1 MKDKIKNIPES
12 PGVYKFFS
20 KKELIYIGKAKNLK
34 KRTSSYFGNSL
45 KDRKTNQIRRLT
57 DHIEV
62 FITNNEVEALLL
74 EQNLIKENKPRFNI
88 LLRDDK
94 TYPYIFFSLN
104 KDFPGIYL
112 KRTKGSVDKN
122 FIGPFISSQAVKNSI
137 KDIQKVFKIRNC
149 SDTTFSSRTRPCI
162 EFQMKRCSAPCTK
175 NISKEEYAEDIA
187 KSMEYLSSSKKS
199 LVSTLKKN
207 MKKASDNLNFE
218 KAAEIKNRISQVEII
233 NEKQAV
239 TPSGMDADI
248 FSVEKNNNYAG
259 ICIITIRDGKIRGTK
274 THLVKDA
281 FFETVNNLYE
291 LAIFNFYSNKINL
304 PKKIFF
310 SPSIGDVS
318 LIKKGIKDNISSN
331 INFPKSI
338 NSFIKPIIS
347 LAENNSAQII
357 QNHLSKK
364 EKYAFAYKE
373 LSKKLSI
380 RNISRIDAFDIS
392 HQYMKEGVGSC
403 VVFSE
408 NGPSK
413 KDYRLFNIPNEIA
426 GNDIASMEHVIER
439 RLKYYDEKR
448 PDIILVDGGETQLNF
463 TNKILKDHG
472 IFNIL
477 VLAIAKGKGRVRA
490 TETIYSS
497 NGILEIEPQSG
508 SFKLLNELRD
518 ESHRFAITAS
528 RKKIRKTNKYS
539 ALDKVKGIGP
549 ITKKKLLKKFKSL
562 KKIKEASNEELM
574 TLKNIN
580 ETMAKEIKQRL

>member
-1 MKDKIKNIPES
+1 LKDKIKNIPES

-137 KDIQKVFKIRNC
+137 KDIQKIFKIRNC
-149 SDTTFSSRTRPCI
+149 SDTTFKSRTRPCI

-207 MKKASDNLNFE
+207 MKKASDSLDFE

-239 TPSGMDADI
+239 TPNGMDADI

-310 SPSIGDVS
+310 SSSIGDVS

-331 INFPKSI
+331 IDFPKSI

-347 LAENNSAQII
+347 LAETNSTQII

-472 IFNIL
+472 ILNIL

>member
-112 KRTKGSVDKN
+112 QRTKGSVDKN

-137 KDIQKVFKIRNC
+137 KDIQKIFKIRNC
-149 SDTTFSSRTRPCI
+149 SDTTFKSRTRPCI

-207 MKKASDNLNFE
+207 MKKASDSLNFE

-239 TPSGMDADI
+239 TPNGMDADI

-426 GNDIASMEHVIER
+426 GNDIASLEHVIER

-472 IFNIL
+472 ILDIL

-580 ETMAKEIKQRL
+580 ETMAREIKQKL

>member
-112 KRTKGSVDKN
+112 QRTKGSVDKN

-137 KDIQKVFKIRNC
+137 KDIQKIFKIRNC
-149 SDTTFSSRTRPCI
+149 SDTTFKSRTRPCI

-207 MKKASDNLNFE
+207 MKKASDSLDFE

-310 SPSIGDVS
+310 SSSIGDAS

-331 INFPKSI
+331 IDFPKSI

-347 LAENNSAQII
+347 LAETNSAQII

-373 LSKKLSI
+373 LSKKLSM

-426 GNDIASMEHVIER
+426 GNDIASLEHVIER

-472 IFNIL
+472 ILDIL

-497 NGILEIEPQSG
+497 NGILEIDPQSG

-518 ESHRFAITAS
+518 ESHRFAIMAS

-574 TLKNIN
+574 TVKNIN

>member
-137 KDIQKVFKIRNC
+137 KDIQKIFKIRNC
-149 SDTTFSSRTRPCI
+149 SDTTFKSRTRPCI

-207 MKKASDNLNFE
+207 MKKASDSLDFE

-239 TPSGMDADI
+239 TPNGMDADI

-331 INFPKSI
+331 IDFPKSI

-347 LAENNSAQII
+347 LAETNSAQII

-472 IFNIL
+472 ILNIL

>member
-137 KDIQKVFKIRNC
+137 KDIQKIFKIRNC

-207 MKKASDNLNFE
+207 MKKASDSLDFE

-239 TPSGMDADI
+239 TPNGMDADI

-331 INFPKSI
+331 IDFPKSI

-347 LAENNSAQII
+347 LAETNSAQII

>member
-137 KDIQKVFKIRNC
+137 KDIQKIFKIRNC
-149 SDTTFSSRTRPCI
+149 SDTTFNSRTRPCI

-207 MKKASDNLNFE
+207 MKKASDSLDFE

-239 TPSGMDADI
+239 TPNGMDADI

-331 INFPKSI
+331 IDFPKSI

-347 LAENNSAQII
+347 LAETNSAQII

-497 NGILEIEPQSG
+497 NGILEIDPQSG

>member
-137 KDIQKVFKIRNC
+137 KDIQKIFKIRNC

-472 IFNIL
+472 ILNIL

-497 NGILEIEPQSG
+497 NGILEIDPQSG

-580 ETMAKEIKQRL
+580 ETMAREIKQKL

>member
-137 KDIQKVFKIRNC
+137 KDIQKIFKIRNC
-149 SDTTFSSRTRPCI
+149 SDTTFKSRTRPCI

-207 MKKASDNLNFE
+207 MKKASDSLDFE

-239 TPSGMDADI
+239 TPNGMDADI

-373 LSKKLSI
+373 LSKKLSM

-497 NGILEIEPQSG
+497 NGILEIDPQSG

-518 ESHRFAITAS
+518 ESHRFAIMAS

>member
-137 KDIQKVFKIRNC
+137 KDIQKIFKIRNC
-149 SDTTFSSRTRPCI
+149 SDTTFKSRTRPCI

-207 MKKASDNLNFE
+207 MKKASDSLNFE

-426 GNDIASMEHVIER
+426 GNDIASLEHVIER

-497 NGILEIEPQSG
+497 NGILEIDPQSG

>member
-20 KKELIYIGKAKNLK
+20 NKELIYIGKAKNLK

-137 KDIQKVFKIRNC
+137 KDIQKIFKIRNC
-149 SDTTFSSRTRPCI
+149 SDTTFKSRTRPCI

-207 MKKASDNLNFE
+207 MKKASDSLNFE
-218 KAAEIKNRISQVEII
+218 KAAEIKNRINQVEII

-477 VLAIAKGKGRVRA
+477 VLAIAKGKGRIRA

-497 NGILEIEPQSG
+497 NGILEIDPQSG

-518 ESHRFAITAS
+518 ESHRFAIMAS

>member
-112 KRTKGSVDKN
+112 QRTKGSVDKN

-137 KDIQKVFKIRNC
+137 KDIQKIFKIRNC

-207 MKKASDNLNFE
+207 MKKASDSLDFE

-239 TPSGMDADI
+239 TPNGMDADI

-310 SPSIGDVS
+310 SSSIGDAS

-331 INFPKSI
+331 IDFPKSI

-347 LAENNSAQII
+347 LAETNSAQII

-373 LSKKLSI
+373 LSKKLSM

-472 IFNIL
+472 ILDIL

-497 NGILEIEPQSG
+497 NGILEIDPQSG

-580 ETMAKEIKQRL
+580 ETMAREIKQKL

>member
-137 KDIQKVFKIRNC
+137 KDIQKIFKIRNC
-149 SDTTFSSRTRPCI
+149 SDTTFKSRTRPCI

-207 MKKASDNLNFE
+207 MKKASDSLNFE

-448 PDIILVDGGETQLNF
+448 PDIILVDGGGTQLNF

-497 NGILEIEPQSG
+497 NGILEIDPQSG

-518 ESHRFAITAS
+518 ESHRFAIMAS

>member
-137 KDIQKVFKIRNC
+137 KDIQKIFKIRNC
-149 SDTTFSSRTRPCI
+149 SDTTFKSRTRPCI

-207 MKKASDNLNFE
+207 MKKASDSLNFE

-310 SPSIGDVS
+310 SSSIGDAS

-331 INFPKSI
+331 IDFPKSI

-347 LAENNSAQII
+347 LAETNSAQII

-373 LSKKLSI
+373 LSKKLSM

-497 NGILEIEPQSG
+497 NGILEIDPQSG

>member
-137 KDIQKVFKIRNC
+137 KDIQKIFKIRNC
-149 SDTTFSSRTRPCI
+149 SDTTFKSRTRPCI

-207 MKKASDNLNFE
+207 MKKASDSLDFE

-426 GNDIASMEHVIER
+426 GNDIASLEHVIER

-472 IFNIL
+472 IFNVL

-497 NGILEIEPQSG
+497 NGILEIDPQSG

>member
-137 KDIQKVFKIRNC
+137 KDIQKIFKIRNC
-149 SDTTFSSRTRPCI
+149 SDTTFKSRTRPCI

-207 MKKASDNLNFE
+207 MKKASDSLNFE
-218 KAAEIKNRISQVEII
+218 KAAEIKNRINQVEII

-472 IFNIL
+472 ILNIL

-497 NGILEIEPQSG
+497 NGILEIDPQSG

>member
-137 KDIQKVFKIRNC
+137 KDIQKIFKIRNC

-472 IFNIL
+472 ILDIL

-580 ETMAKEIKQRL
+580 ETMAREIKQKL

>member
-137 KDIQKVFKIRNC
+137 KDIQKIFKIRNC

-207 MKKASDNLNFE
+207 MKKASDSLDFE

-239 TPSGMDADI
+239 TPNGMDADI

-331 INFPKSI
+331 IDFPKSI

-347 LAENNSAQII
+347 LAETNSAQII

-472 IFNIL
+472 IFNVL

-497 NGILEIEPQSG
+497 NGILEIDPQSG

-580 ETMAKEIKQRL
+580 ETMAREIKQKL

>member
-137 KDIQKVFKIRNC
+137 KDIQKIFKIRNC
-149 SDTTFSSRTRPCI
+149 SDTTFKSRTRPCI

-207 MKKASDNLNFE
+207 MKKASDSLDFE

-239 TPSGMDADI
+239 TPNGMDADI

-472 IFNIL
+472 IFNVL

-497 NGILEIEPQSG
+497 NGILEIDPQSG

>member
-137 KDIQKVFKIRNC
+137 KDIQKIFKIRNC
-149 SDTTFSSRTRPCI
+149 SDTTFKSRTRPCI

-207 MKKASDNLNFE
+207 MKKASDSLNFE
-218 KAAEIKNRISQVEII
+218 KAAEIKNRINQVEII

-497 NGILEIEPQSG
+497 NGILEIDPQSG

-518 ESHRFAITAS
+518 ESHRFAIMAS

-580 ETMAKEIKQRL
+580 ETMAKEIKQKL

>member
-137 KDIQKVFKIRNC
+137 KDIQKIFKIRNC
-149 SDTTFSSRTRPCI
+149 SDTTFKSRTRPCI

-207 MKKASDNLNFE
+207 MKKASDSLDFE

-239 TPSGMDADI
+239 TPNGMDADI

-347 LAENNSAQII
+347 LAETNSAQII

-439 RLKYYDEKR
+439 RLKYYDKKR

-472 IFNIL
+472 ILDIL

-580 ETMAKEIKQRL
+580 ETMAREIKQKL

>member
-137 KDIQKVFKIRNC
+137 KDIQKIFKIRNC

-207 MKKASDNLNFE
+207 MKKASDSLNFE
-218 KAAEIKNRISQVEII
+218 KAAEIKNRINQVEII

-239 TPSGMDADI
+239 TPNGMDADI

-472 IFNIL
+472 ILNIL

>member
-137 KDIQKVFKIRNC
+137 KDIQKIFKIRNC

-207 MKKASDNLNFE
+207 MKKASDSLDFE

-239 TPSGMDADI
+239 TPNGMDADI

-331 INFPKSI
+331 IDFPKSI

-347 LAENNSAQII
+347 LAETNSAQII

-472 IFNIL
+472 IFNVL

-497 NGILEIEPQSG
+497 NGILEIDPQSG

-518 ESHRFAITAS
+518 ESHRFAIMAS

>member
-1 MKDKIKNIPES
+1 MKDKIKNIPEL

-137 KDIQKVFKIRNC
+137 KDIQKIFKIRNC

-207 MKKASDNLNFE
+207 MKKASDSLNFE

-364 EKYAFAYKE
+364 EKYAFAYEE

-472 IFNIL
+472 ILNIL

>member
-137 KDIQKVFKIRNC
+137 KDIQKIFKIRNC

-207 MKKASDNLNFE
+207 MKKASDSLDFE

-239 TPSGMDADI
+239 TPNGMDADI

-497 NGILEIEPQSG
+497 NGILEIDPQSG

-518 ESHRFAITAS
+518 ESHRFAIMAS

>member
-137 KDIQKVFKIRNC
+137 KDIQKIFKIRNC

-207 MKKASDNLNFE
+207 MKKASDSLDFE

-239 TPSGMDADI
+239 TPNGMDADI

-331 INFPKSI
+331 IDFPKSI

-347 LAENNSAQII
+347 LAETNSAQII

-426 GNDIASMEHVIER
+426 GNDIASLEHVIER

-472 IFNIL
+472 ILNIL

-580 ETMAKEIKQRL
+580 ETMAREIKQKL

>member
-137 KDIQKVFKIRNC
+137 KDIQKIFKIRNC

-207 MKKASDNLNFE
+207 MKKASDSLDFE

-239 TPSGMDADI
+239 TPNGMDADI

-331 INFPKSI
+331 IDFPKSI

-347 LAENNSAQII
+347 LAETNSTQII

-373 LSKKLSI
+373 LSKKLSM

-497 NGILEIEPQSG
+497 NGILEIDPQSG

>member
-137 KDIQKVFKIRNC
+137 KDIQKIFKIRNC

-207 MKKASDNLNFE
+207 MKKASDSLDFE

-239 TPSGMDADI
+239 TPNGMDADI

-331 INFPKSI
+331 IDFPKSI

-347 LAENNSAQII
+347 LAETNSAQII

-472 IFNIL
+472 ILNIL

-497 NGILEIEPQSG
+497 NGILEIDPQSG

-518 ESHRFAITAS
+518 ESHRFAIMAS

-580 ETMAKEIKQRL
+580 ETMAREIKQKL

>member
-137 KDIQKVFKIRNC
+137 KDIQKIFKIRNC
-149 SDTTFSSRTRPCI
+149 SDTTFKSRTRPCI

-207 MKKASDNLNFE
+207 MKKASDSLNFE
-218 KAAEIKNRISQVEII
+218 KAAEIKNRINQVEII

-331 INFPKSI
+331 IDFPKSI

-347 LAENNSAQII
+347 LAETNSAQII

-373 LSKKLSI
+373 LSKKLSM

-426 GNDIASMEHVIER
+426 GNDIASLEHVIER

-518 ESHRFAITAS
+518 ESHRFAIMAS

-580 ETMAKEIKQRL
+580 ETMAKEIKQKL